1 MKQDNLLNL
10 PQPYRFFYRS
20 CFNNDL
26 TNKKRERVL
35 FAYAHHLI
43 QYSQRWK
50 WFLLRCKTRM
60 KYGDKFVQ

>member
-43 QYSQRWK
+43 QYS
-50 WFLLRCKTRM
+50 
-60 KYGDKFVQ
+60 